1 MDSGW
6 PVLAYRRA
14 ADAIASRESN
24 VAQCHGI
31 GSGRVR
37 MGRPAPADERIALPV
52 STTAGSWRPLFAAVL
67 AAGTLTA
74 CSGEGPPPPVTSPP
88 APPPATLSSATGAS
102 VPPIP
107 SQTAPTPSPAPNPA
121 PKPKPAEPVQGSC
134 GTVTAASGLTL
145 QVLNGPGVPCADAT
159 GIVGS
164 FHKTIAGRQS
174 AGSDE
179 PVSETVDGWL
189 CVSGAP
195 AAQGGTSCSK
205 GEQNVFAAVVPVE

>member
-1 MDSGW
+1 M
-6 PVLAYRRA
+6 
-14 ADAIASRESN
+14 
-24 VAQCHGI
+24 
-31 GSGRVR
+31 
-37 MGRPAPADERIALPV
+37 PV
-52 STTAGSWRPLFAAVL
+52 STTTGTWRRLFAACAVT
-67 AAGTLTA
+67 GTLAA
-74 CSGEGPPPPVTSPP
+74 CSGEDPPPPVTSMSVSPP
-88 APPPATLSSATGAS
+88 SVPTAVSSVS

-107 SQTAPTPSPAPNPA
+107 SQTAPSPSTAPVSASP
-121 PKPKPAEPVQGSC
+121 PKSAEPVQGSC

-145 QVLNGPGVPCADAT
+145 QVLNGPGVSCADAT

-164 FHKTIAGRQS
+164 FHQRIAGRQS

>member
-1 MDSGW
+1 MDSDW
-6 PVLAYRRA
+6 AVLAYRRA
-14 ADAIASRESN
+14 VGAITSRESN

-31 GSGRVR
+31 GLAQVR
-37 MGRPAPADERIALPV
+37 MGRPGTADERIALPV
-52 STTAGSWRPLFAAVL
+52 STTTGTWRRLIAVCAAT
-67 AAGTLTA
+67 GTLAA
-74 CSGEGPPPPVTSPP
+74 CSGEDPPPPVTAMSVSPP
-88 APPPATLSSATGAS
+88 APLSNVSSAP

-107 SQTAPTPSPAPNPA
+107 SQTAPSSSAAPNPA
-121 PKPKPAEPVQGSC
+121 SKPKPAEPVQGSC

-145 QVLNGPGVPCADAT
+145 QVLNGPGVSCSDAT

-205 GEQNVFAAVVPVE
+205 GDHNVFAAVVPVE

>member
-1 MDSGW
+1 M
-6 PVLAYRRA
+6 
-14 ADAIASRESN
+14 
-24 VAQCHGI
+24 
-31 GSGRVR
+31 
-37 MGRPAPADERIALPV
+37 
-52 STTAGSWRPLFAAVL
+52 
-67 AAGTLTA
+67 
-74 CSGEGPPPPVTSPP
+74 
-88 APPPATLSSATGAS
+88 S

-107 SQTAPTPSPAPNPA
+107 SQTAPSPSAAPAPA
-121 PKPKPAEPVQGSC
+121 PEPKPAEPVQGSC

-145 QVLNGPGVPCADAT
+145 QVLNGPGVSCADAT

-164 FHKTIAGRQS
+164 FHKRIAGRQS

>member
-1 MDSGW
+1 M
-6 PVLAYRRA
+6 
-14 ADAIASRESN
+14 
-24 VAQCHGI
+24 
-31 GSGRVR
+31 
-37 MGRPAPADERIALPV
+37 PV
-52 STTAGSWRPLFAAVL
+52 STTTGSWRRLLTVSL
-67 AAGTLTA
+67 AAGLLAA
-74 CSGEGPPPPVTSPP
+74 CSGEEPPPPVTSAPPPPPP
-88 APPPATLSSATGAS
+88 APSSTGTAS

-107 SQTAPTPSPAPNPA
+107 SQTAPSSAAAPNPA
-121 PKPKPAEPVQGSC
+121 PEPKPAEPVQGSC

-145 QVLNGPGVPCADAT
+145 QVLNGPGVSCADAT
-159 GIVGS
+159 GIVDS
-164 FHKTIAGRQS
+164 FHKRITGRQS

>member
-1 MDSGW
+1 M
-6 PVLAYRRA
+6 
-14 ADAIASRESN
+14 
-24 VAQCHGI
+24 
-31 GSGRVR
+31 
-37 MGRPAPADERIALPV
+37 PV
-52 STTAGSWRPLFAAVL
+52 STTTGTWWRLFAACAV
-67 AAGTLTA
+67 AGTLAA
-74 CSGEGPPPPVTSPP
+74 CSGEDLPPPVTSMSASPP
-88 APPPATLSSATGAS
+88 SLPTGVSSVS

-107 SQTAPTPSPAPNPA
+107 AQTAPSPSAAPNSA

-134 GTVTAASGLTL
+134 GTVTAASGLIL
-145 QVLNGPGVPCADAT
+145 QVLTGPGVSCVDAT

-164 FHKTIAGRQS
+164 FHKRIAGRQS

>member
-1 MDSGW
+1 M
-6 PVLAYRRA
+6 
-14 ADAIASRESN
+14 
-24 VAQCHGI
+24 
-31 GSGRVR
+31 
-37 MGRPAPADERIALPV
+37 PV
-52 STTAGSWRPLFAAVL
+52 STTTGTWRRLFAACA
-67 AAGTLTA
+67 AAGTLAA
-74 CSGEGPPPPVTSPP
+74 CSGEDPPPPVTSVPP
-88 APPPATLSSATGAS
+88 LPSAAPSSTTSPS

-107 SQTAPTPSPAPNPA
+107 SQTAPSPSTAPNPQ

-145 QVLNGPGVPCADAT
+145 QVLNGPGVSCADAS
-159 GIVGS
+159 GIVDS
-164 FHKTIAGRQS
+164 FHKRIAGRQS

>member
-1 MDSGW
+1 
-6 PVLAYRRA
+6 
-14 ADAIASRESN
+14 
-24 VAQCHGI
+24 
-31 GSGRVR
+31 
-37 MGRPAPADERIALPV
+37 MGGPGTADERIALPV
-52 STTAGSWRPLFAAVL
+52 STTTGTWRRLFAVCA
-67 AAGTLTA
+67 AAGTLAA
-74 CSGEGPPPPVTSPP
+74 CSGEDPPPPVTSMSVSPTALP
-88 APPPATLSSATGAS
+88 SNVTSAS

-107 SQTAPTPSPAPNPA
+107 SQTAPSPSTAPKPAT
-121 PKPKPAEPVQGSC
+121 KPKPAEPVQGSC

-145 QVLNGPGVPCADAT
+145 QVLNGPGVSCADAT
-159 GIVGS
+159 GVVGS

>member
-1 MDSGW
+1 M
-6 PVLAYRRA
+6 
-14 ADAIASRESN
+14 
-24 VAQCHGI
+24 
-31 GSGRVR
+31 
-37 MGRPAPADERIALPV
+37 PV
-52 STTAGSWRPLFAAVL
+52 STTTGTCRRLFAVCAI
-67 AAGTLTA
+67 AGTLAA
-74 CSGEGPPPPVTSPP
+74 CSGEDPPPPVTLMSASPP
-88 APPPATLSSATGAS
+88 PSLSVITSASLPPL
-102 VPPIP
+102 P
-107 SQTAPTPSPAPNPA
+107 SQTAPSPSTA
-121 PKPKPAEPVQGSC
+121 PKPTTPPKPAEPVQGSC

-145 QVLNGPGVPCADAT
+145 QVLNGPGVSCADAT

-164 FHKTIAGRQS
+164 FHKRIAGRQS

>member
-1 MDSGW
+1 M
-6 PVLAYRRA
+6 
-14 ADAIASRESN
+14 
-24 VAQCHGI
+24 
-31 GSGRVR
+31 
-37 MGRPAPADERIALPV
+37 PV
-52 STTAGSWRPLFAAVL
+52 STTTGSWRRLFAAC
-67 AAGTLTA
+67 AAVGTLAA
-74 CSGEGPPPPVTSPP
+74 CSGEGPPPAVTSATLSPP
-88 APPPATLSSATGAS
+88 ATPSPTSPGSL
-102 VPPIP
+102 PPIP
-107 SQTAPTPSPAPNPA
+107 SQSAPSSPTAPNPA

-145 QVLNGPGVPCADAT
+145 QVLNGPGVSCADAT

-164 FHKTIAGRQS
+164 FHRRIAGRQS
-174 AGSDE
+174 AESDE